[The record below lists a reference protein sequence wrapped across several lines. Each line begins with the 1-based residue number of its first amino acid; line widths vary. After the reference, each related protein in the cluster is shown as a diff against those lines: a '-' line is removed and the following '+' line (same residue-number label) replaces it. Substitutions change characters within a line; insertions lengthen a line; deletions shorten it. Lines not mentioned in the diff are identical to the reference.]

1 MTTLISGSSL
11 GVFNSSFTQVGR
23 GLGSDTRT
31 ASGRHG
37 QYVNVATG
45 NLIVQG
51 QDEQLFGNG
60 FLASQMRTYNSRG
73 FFGEFGSDGWNGG
86 FETRAGLR
94 LLNVLNTRGSQVQQL
109 LGDGSMVYYDY
120 DEASGDYISTVG
132 DGAHDRFRYIP
143 QQTGQPARWQW
154 TDGNQTRR
162 EQYFPG
168 TLLGI
173 GLLDGRL
180 SKTTDLKTG
189 AEYTFVY
196 DDQGRLQRI
205 DGSNGDALV
214 FEYDRFG
221 SRLLGLSTVEGGVA
235 RSQIRYGYDNQGR
248 LTRVESDLTPGDWSD
263 NAGNPARSF
272 VTTYSYE
279 QSSQRLARIVHSDG
293 TESSYTY
300 YTSGA
305 ANGRVRTVS
314 SGRAADGSLQTLTF
328 SYDLQ
333 DDHRRTD
340 VSDASGR
347 TWTYGYDAAGQLIQV
362 QAPAIDGLRD
372 VTDYQYDAAGN
383 VIRVSTQRGGQLLS
397 RSDFSYDANGNLLW
411 QWDQVDPAQGG
422 AARAVQRTYTAANQL
437 ASETVFTGLD
447 ADGVGTAQAPGGG
460 LTTRFVYD
468 ASNRLRYAIDATG
481 AVEERTYHASGNGI
495 GQVASTRRYLGAAY
509 VAADASLAALDAWA
523 TAAQRAQSVLVES
536 HYDVAGRLSR
546 TLAYAQ
552 LDANGAG
559 IVDDAAELIDYVYDA
574 QGLLRQKIVQRSA
587 TAAANDGRDSVET
600 TAYGYDGIGRMLS
613 ETVSERIGGGAVR
626 VVRTT
631 AWVHQDNG
639 NILRTTLEGGPAGD
653 GVSAND
659 QLRTELRNA
668 SGQLIATTVSAVSG
682 GETRTSR
689 NYYDGTGRLRAS
701 EDASG
706 ARVYFFYD
714 AEGALAGEVDVQG
727 TVTAYVRDGLGRV
740 VRTTVHEQR
749 VDTSSW
755 LVNGAVAPADF
766 AAVRPAAAAND
777 RSVLASYDALGRL
790 LSQTDAEGTVTR
802 HVYDGANR
810 LIETRVQAAAND
822 APERVLRY
830 LRDAL
835 GREVGRL
842 DAEGFLVET
851 RYDRAGRVE
860 ATIAYAAAT
869 PDAARA
875 TGDLAALRPLAH
887 AGDQLTRYF
896 HDGRGNRI
904 GVLDAEGALTE
915 AVFDEARNE
924 RAVRVYHQRIASP
937 AGNETFAQLRAQVQ
951 AGGARETRR
960 QFDALGQLRTELD
973 PEGTLSRYSYDAQGR
988 LLKTERAVGTSE
1000 VREGHRRYD
1009 VFGNLIGELDGEG
1022 ATRLLPGMSE
1032 AQLDA
1037 IYAQYGVRHGY
1048 DVLGRRTESVDA
1060 EGNKTWYFYDVA
1072 GRPTFTVHGVQD
1084 AAGVRNG
1091 AGEVSETRYTNFGQV
1106 GETIAYTGRILI
1118 AAPHDRARVDD
1129 AVRALQ
1135 FAAAQDSRHRFVYDR
1150 RGQLTEH
1157 TDAEGAVIR
1166 NRYNGFGELAAQW
1179 RDLGAGREVET
1190 RYAYD
1195 RRGQWLS
1202 QTEQSFGAAADGSLR
1217 GISRGFDAF
1226 GRVATAT
1233 DARGHSIQY
1242 GYDRLGRQISQ
1253 RQSVSGR
1260 EEMASTAYDVHG
1272 RVLTQT
1278 DALGRVT
1285 RYAYDEATRSATV
1298 TTPEGISTTSTRNR
1312 FGETVRVTDG
1322 LGRVTTFD
1330 YDRDG
1335 LLLKTTDALN
1345 GESRQQFDARGL
1357 MIRSVDAAG
1366 RVVRFVYDARGRAI
1380 ERTEDPDGLAL
1391 TQRTVYDG
1399 QGRSVSVTDAAGVR
1413 TALSYDRQGRLIE
1426 QVHDADG
1433 LALRTTY
1440 TWNTRG
1446 QQVRVTTGAGT
1457 AEARTVEYGY
1467 DALGRRVRETI
1478 APGVLD
1484 LTTTYAYDG
1493 NDNLVARTDAAGR
1506 VTRYT
1511 YDEADRQR
1519 FAIDGEG
1526 GVAETAY
1533 DANGRVVAVRAYANV
1548 IDLSGLP
1555 LSIDSAQV
1563 QARLRAD
1570 DARDVQ
1576 DYRVYDR
1583 DGRVRL
1589 RLDGAGAVAETVYD
1603 AANQATAVTRYANA
1617 KALDPGLRA
1626 QLWAGTAD
1634 IGGLLAGVAA
1644 DPARDQSS
1652 YSVRDALGRERLSI
1666 DATGAVTETAYDPV
1680 GRALRS
1686 VRYANAWPL
1695 DDGRRAQLR
1704 AGTLDADTV
1713 LSSLAADP
1721 ARDRSVV
1728 LVYDR
1733 VGRLRYTLTRT
1744 DTDRAVVSESR
1755 FDAVGRVVAQ
1765 IQYGVTI
1772 GFNPASSEADVAS
1785 ALSAALAADPARQR
1799 STYTVYDAAGRARFA
1814 VDAVGAVT
1822 EMRYDATGLVVQ
1834 SVRYQQA
1841 RAFNGANLAD
1851 LVAWTQSQP
1860 AGERRISTTL
1870 HDAAGRVSVR
1880 TDALNRS
1887 ETITY
1892 DGSGQVLSVT
1902 NRDGHRWTYEYDAAG
1917 RKRTEISPPV
1927 AVAMADAAGNV
1938 GVVMRSVIARIAYD
1952 GQGNVIARTD
1962 NADTAQARTTVY
1974 VYDNRGHQVRTVF
1987 PDAGRID
1994 PVSGELVASGRA
2006 PSIDVVYDTLGRAVV
2021 QRDVRGHYSYKT
2033 YDLLGRLAA
2042 EVDQEG
2048 YVTAY
2053 AYDALGEQ
2061 TGLTRYAH
2069 PIGAGLLGAGQPID
2083 RAQLLGAL
2091 IASDRDRSLSTTYDQ
2106 RGHKTSVVQS
2116 VVSVVNAD
2124 GSVVSIAPAKRFV
2137 YDAYGDLIKESEQLD
2152 AARWADTYRYYDA
2165 LGRLTL
2171 SVDPEG
2177 YVSAQR
2183 YNTTGEVVE
2192 SIEYARAVDAAALGT
2207 AQPPAL
2213 PAAGDATI
2221 GYDRSTRRQYDAL
2234 GRKVSETVTRH
2245 THDANG
2251 VSGVRDVVTTIGYD
2265 GEGHAVRVDVDGQA
2279 TTTVFDALGRSVSV
2293 LEAERDAIRADAY
2306 DQLRNVGVD
2315 LNSAGLTE
2323 RVSPYSTM
2331 VYDAFGNLVQL
2342 RRYANGWRSGEAAPQ
2357 AAANDT
2363 LHTTRYDLQGRAV
2376 WERDSAGTV
2385 YIKQYDEADNL
2396 IEVRSRLDGNQG
2408 RSAVIVVTT
2417 SYDRSGRQTVTLTTR
2432 ELYQDGQFTGI
2443 ARDAAAQVR
2452 YNAFGEIVAKDS
2464 RTDTALATEQFAV
2477 QYVYDAAGRVVA
2489 SNAEGGQWRR
2499 YGYNAAGHLQTTAQA
2514 MRLGGADGALVDAVT
2529 SQVTDRLG
2537 RVIEQTQPAFGDDL
2551 NQRPRWSQ
2559 RLDRWGNALESVDTR
2574 GGITFSVYNEANQL
2588 VRQTR
2593 PEVVVVHRDGSQR
2606 VERPE
2611 NAWFYDAL
2619 GRLLGI
2625 RDANGYLRQQ
2635 SYDAAGRLIAGRD
2648 ATGHVTRMAYD
2659 ALGQQVLTQ
2668 DPLGHLTF
2676 RLFDA
2681 AGRIAGQGDYLINS
2695 EGTARDWQLREVYR
2709 LNQRGDRIAVTDITG
2724 QSALYDYDSR
2734 GLVVRSRSNAGVT
2747 MSYGFDANGRK
2758 IRETNALSDPSLIGG
2773 GGRRT
2778 RADEE
2783 GEVVYLDEQTWDYD
2797 DFGRLIDHNDLSGAD
2812 YGYEYDPLT
2821 GQLQR
2826 QTSHWRAQTQQVAAS
2841 GEGPREGMTWEE
2853 WRRWRDGQ
2861 QAPSLELPPIV
2872 VGSGTRETVYYANG
2886 QVKELREG
2894 DNWFRYTYDAAGN
2907 RTSEESFTRDGAG
2920 QRIHLLVRAE
2930 YDAHNRIAR
2939 VTQDE
2944 VGNKRLLDVSYGYD
2958 AVGNRRKVEAATDY
2972 GDPNLAQTDDGGL
2985 FNGGFEHGDT
2995 AWEKENG
3002 WSIVSNDPGKGYKG
3016 SGFSAQFNLTG
3027 EGGRITY
3034 KEPIPV
3040 RGGERVT
3047 LSAAVQQGASDS
3059 GKAGGGVFVYFLD
3072 ANGDPIP
3079 DSVVRGNM
3087 VTDGSG
3093 GAWHLSSLS
3102 ALAPPNAAYMK
3113 IGGVAYRTS
3122 GNDPLWMDDFRW
3134 TFSVP
3139 NGDFIQGDTGWSVK
3153 EDGWRIVPNG
3163 PPNPDFSA
3171 AFFGPTAGRIYSDA
3185 RPVLRA
3191 GQWISASARVQRNSS
3206 SSGGGVF
3213 IHFLDANGNVVGV
3226 ARGTMIESGIHGMW
3240 QESTLG
3246 PVPVPHGA
3254 VTMAIGG
3261 VAYTN
3266 GDSAIV
3272 MDGFTWQ
3279 YPREEDIPGTPTQ
3292 SPRYNA
3298 PEAVKT
3304 YWYDYDAENR
3314 VTVAHGK
3321 LVNGQIVLGNPDV
3334 SYGLAYDGAGRA
3346 VHRRFLQGQQVMQE
3360 TTRYDQRGQRELVYM
3375 AQPLG
3380 GSAPVALK
3388 ERYVYDTLGRLSQRL
3403 EYFDADDQRKDIP
3416 VAGWIKHAE
3425 TYEYDA
3431 DGRVLRQY
3439 SYGRPLQWTPDPN
3452 ASQWTRYEREALSLI
3467 SEVDYARY
3475 GYDDAGRQRGYAFV
3489 SHALEDSTGALPNT
3503 PVGYTQ
3509 YYSYEY
3515 DAREAYLE
3523 AAVHG
3528 TSSNTNFKATTTYS
3542 QYDAWGR
3549 RAAVRERTPGQ
3560 SSVDD
3565 KLRYFSFDGDGNIL
3579 RRREGHFKD
3588 GRFLQYA
3595 EESLQTQTYAYLTG
3609 QHIASGKFNGDVDLL
3624 GRMTA
3629 YQSSEVGVIRIPV
3642 QAGDTLRRIAGR
3654 VYGNENLWYVL
3665 AEANALG
3672 ADTELTAGTTI
3683 KVPDVKVTA
3692 NDANT
3697 FKPFDPSEAIGS
3709 TTPNLP
3715 YIEPPTGA
3723 NSCRK
3728 LTATL
3733 IRVVASVVSAAFP
3746 VVAAYVMPLGEAAA
3760 QKYEN
3765 NVGLR
3770 NGYSFG
3776 AIASAYFTAQFIPA
3790 GEGFWGAVNTAAT
3803 RAAVSYDMSYA
3814 IDKALGQDVSYS
3826 LRDRYTGIA
3835 AAGVGAA
3842 IGFIGSGGATTSA
3855 GNATTAPVVQ
3865 KVASHFRWG
3874 EVVKEAGRT
3883 LLREGANYGIRKA
3896 VYGSE
3901 VSWDWGQSLLAV
3913 AGDVTVLGIG
3923 MSRERAAERRMQ
3935 AEQNASFYN
3944 PFGPGGEYDRNVY
3957 MGGVPADE
3965 EPKDLG
3971 RVLATYELDANGNV
3985 IGDSYR
3991 LPWEIFRPT
4000 YNYSRLSRGMAAL
4013 PSDLSERQIRQVYTR
4028 DYFNNESLREAY
4040 NAQQALFASGKAR
4053 LNLGL
4058 AIDMLVQPARTFVNR
4073 WIRGPADQVLSW
4085 ADETALTAYENYS
4098 AQRVDQSPHALLAA
4112 MEAIRH
4118 SGDRALITA
4127 ARGTIDTARLLTNTD
4142 RLIDNAVGIERILSS
4157 QPEDLATYYW
4167 GGWQSLPTEEKAQ
4180 LVVNEVATLPFK
4192 TTRLSRV
4199 NGPGGGHR
4207 HSAIDDILAGGSGNH
4222 RAVASADG
4230 EFNPF
4235 LPQISA
4241 HHAQVSAISGDVGEI
4256 RAKIR
4261 DLSNKDTRAEL
4272 DAAVMLSNSGLN
4284 VHFRKPAGEIR
4295 GGEGRTSDFSV
4306 GGEAGTGVG
4315 GIKYDVY
4322 APTTDK
4328 SGGVVRMA
4336 KSKLDQADRLIIS
4349 LDNTP
4354 LQVADLSNLV
4364 KRVNGLGGNRFLQ
4377 EVIFMKNQQAVA
4389 RIVKGD

>member
-1 MTTLISGSSL
+1 MTTLISGSGL

-23 GLGSDTRT
+23 GLGSDTRAAT
-31 ASGRHG
+31 GRHG

-73 FFGEFGSDGWNGG
+73 LFGEFGSDGWNGG

-189 AEYTFVY
+189 AEYSFLY

-263 NAGNPARSF
+263 NAGNPGRSF
-272 VTTYSYE
+272 FTTYSYE

-305 ANGRVRTVS
+305 ASGRVRTVS

-347 TWTYGYDAAGQLIQV
+347 TWTYGYDVAGQLIQV

-383 VIRVSTQRGGQLLS
+383 VTRVSTQRGGQVLS

-481 AVEERTYHASGNGI
+481 AVEERTYHASGNGS

-523 TAAQRAQSVLVES
+523 TTAQRAQSVLVES

-613 ETVSERIGGGAVR
+613 ETVSERIGNGAVR

-639 NILRTTLEGGPAGD
+639 NTLRTTLEGGPAGD

-682 GETRTSR
+682 GDTRTSR

-727 TVTAYVRDGLGRV
+727 TVTEYVRDGLGRV

-755 LVNGAVAPADF
+755 LVNGAVVPADF
-766 AAVRPAAAAND
+766 AAVRPAAGAND

-810 LIETRVQAAAND
+810 LIETRVQAAGND
-822 APERVLRY
+822 APERVQRY

-869 PDAARA
+869 PEAARA
-875 TGDLAALRPLAH
+875 AGDLAALRPLAH

-937 AGNETFAQLRAQVQ
+937 AGNESFAQLRAQVQ

-988 LLKTERAVGTSE
+988 LLKTERAAGTSE

-1022 ATRLLPGMSE
+1022 ATHLLPGMSE

-1037 IYAQYGVRHGY
+1037 IYAQYGVRHSY

-1084 AAGVRNG
+1084 ASGVRNG
-1091 AGEVSETRYTNFGQV
+1091 AGEVSETRYTTFGQV
-1106 GETIAYTGRILI
+1106 GETIAYTGRIVI
-1118 AAPHDRARVDD
+1118 GAPYDRARVDD

-1135 FAAAQDSRHRFVYDR
+1135 FVAAQDSRHRFVYDR

-1157 TDAEGAVIR
+1157 TDAEGAVVH
-1166 NRYNGFGELAAQW
+1166 NRYNGFGELATQW
-1179 RDLGAGREVET
+1179 RDLGAGREAET

-1202 QTEQSFGAAADGSLR
+1202 QTEQSVGAAADGSLR
-1217 GISRGFDAF
+1217 SVNRSFDAF

-1233 DARGHSIQY
+1233 DARGHSVEY

-1260 EEMASTAYDVHG
+1260 EEMAATAYDVHG

-1298 TTPEGISTTSTRNR
+1298 TTPEGISTTSIRNR
-1312 FGETVRVTDG
+1312 FGETVRVVDG
-1322 LGRVTTFD
+1322 LGRATTFD

-1345 GESRQQFDARGL
+1345 GENRQQFDARGL

-1413 TALSYDRQGRLIE
+1413 GTMSYDRQGRLIE

-1440 TWNTRG
+1440 AWNTRG
-1446 QQVRVTTGAGT
+1446 QQVRVTTGAGN
-1457 AEARTVEYGY
+1457 AEARTIEYGY

-1484 LTTTYAYDG
+1484 LTTTYTYDS

-1526 GVAETAY
+1526 GVTETAY

-1555 LSIDSAQV
+1555 LAIDSAQV

-1583 DGRVRL
+1583 DGRARL
-1589 RLDGAGAVAETVYD
+1589 RIDGAGAVAETVYD

-1634 IGGLLAGVAA
+1634 IGGLLVGVAA

-1666 DATGAVTETAYDPV
+1666 DATGAVTETVYDPV
-1680 GRALRS
+1680 GRVLRS
-1686 VRYANAWPL
+1686 VHYANAWPL

-1704 AGTLDADTV
+1704 AGTLDANAV
-1713 LSSLAADP
+1713 LGSLAADP

-1733 VGRLRYTLTRT
+1733 VGRLRYTVTRT

-1755 FDAVGRVVAQ
+1755 FDAVGRVIAQ

-1772 GFNPASSEADVAS
+1772 GFNPAANEADVAG
-1785 ALSAALAADPARQR
+1785 ALSAALAADPGRQR
-1799 STYTVYDAAGRARFA
+1799 STHTVYDAAGRTRFV
-1814 VDAVGAVT
+1814 VDAVGAVS

-1841 RAFNGANLAD
+1841 RAFDGAGLAGW
-1851 LVAWTQSQP
+1851 VAWAQAQP
-1860 AGERRISTTL
+1860 AGEQRISTSL

-1880 TDALNRS
+1880 TDALNHS

-1927 AVAMADAAGNV
+1927 AVAQADAAGNV

-1994 PVSGELVASGRA
+1994 PASGELVASGRA
-2006 PSIDVVYDTLGRAVV
+2006 PSIEVVYDTLGRAVV

-2033 YDLLGRLAA
+2033 YDPLGRLAA

-2053 AYDALGEQ
+2053 TYDALGEQ

-2091 IASDRDRSLSTTYDQ
+2091 IASDRDRSLSTSYDQ

-2116 VVSVVNAD
+2116 VVSVLNAD
-2124 GSVVSIAPAKRFV
+2124 GSVVAMAPTKRFV
-2137 YDAYGDLIKESEQLD
+2137 YDAYGDLVKESEQLD
-2152 AARWADTYRYYDA
+2152 ATRWADTYRYYDA

-2177 YVSAQR
+2177 YVSASR
-2183 YNTTGEVVE
+2183 YNTTGEVIE
-2192 SIEYARAVDAAALGT
+2192 SIEYARAVDTAALGT

-2213 PAAGDATI
+2213 PAAGDATV
-2221 GYDRSTRRQYDAL
+2221 GYDRSTRRGYDAL
-2234 GRKVSETVTRH
+2234 GRKISETVTRH
-2245 THDANG
+2245 THDGNG

-2265 GEGHAVRVDVDGQA
+2265 GEGHAVTVDVDGQTTA
-2279 TTTVFDALGRSVSV
+2279 TAFDALGRSVSV
-2293 LEAERDAIRADAY
+2293 LEAERDAVRADAF
-2306 DQLRNVGVD
+2306 DRLRTIGVD
-2315 LNSAGLTE
+2315 LGSASLTE

-2357 AAANDT
+2357 AAGNDT

-2385 YIKQYDEADNL
+2385 YTKQYDEADNL

-2417 SYDRSGRQTVTLTTR
+2417 SYDRSGRQTVALTTR
-2432 ELYQDGQFTGI
+2432 ELYQDGQFAGI
-2443 ARDAAAQVR
+2443 ARDAASQVR

-2464 RTDTALATEQFAV
+2464 RTDTALATEQFAA
-2477 QYVYDAAGRVVA
+2477 QYLYDAAGRVVA

-2499 YGYNAAGHLQTTAQA
+2499 YGYNAADHLQTTTQA
-2514 MRLGGADGALVDAVT
+2514 VRVGGADGAVVDAVT
-2529 SQVTDRLG
+2529 TQVTDRLG
-2537 RVIEQTQPAFGDDL
+2537 RVTEQTQPAFGDDL
-2551 NQRPRWSQ
+2551 AQRPRWSQ

-2574 GGITFSVYNEANQL
+2574 GGITVSVYNEANQL

-2593 PEVVVVHRDGSQR
+2593 PDVVVVHRDGSQR

-2635 SYDAAGRLIAGRD
+2635 SYDAAGRLLASRD
-2648 ATGHVTRMAYD
+2648 ATGQVTRMAYD

-2681 AGRIAGQGDYLINS
+2681 AGRIAGQGDYLVNS
-2695 EGTARDWQLREVYR
+2695 EGSARDWQLREVYR

-2747 MSYGFDANGRK
+2747 VSYGFDANGRK

-2773 GGRRT
+2773 AGGRRT

-2853 WRRWRDGQ
+2853 WRRWREGQ

-2920 QRIHLLVRAE
+2920 LRIHLLVRAE
-2930 YDAHNRIAR
+2930 YDAHNRVAR

-2944 VGNKRLLDVSYGYD
+2944 VGNKRLLDVRYGYD

-2972 GDPNLAQTDDGGL
+2972 GDPNLAQMDEGGL

-3059 GKAGGGVFVYFLD
+3059 GKAGGGVFLYFLD
-3072 ANGDPIP
+3072 ANGDPIA

-3093 GAWHLSSLS
+3093 GAWHLSTLS

-3113 IGGVAYRTS
+3113 IGGVAYRTT

-3134 TFSVP
+3134 SFSVP
-3139 NGDFIQGDTGWSVK
+3139 NGDFIEGDTGWSVK

-3171 AFFGPTAGRIYSDA
+3171 AFYGPTAGRIYSDA
-3185 RPVLRA
+3185 RPALRP
-3191 GQWISASARVQRNSS
+3191 GQWVSASAMVQRNSS
-3206 SSGGGVF
+3206 DSGGGVF
-3213 IHFLDANGNVVGV
+3213 IHFLDASGNTVSV
-3226 ARGTMIESGIHGMW
+3226 ARGTMIEHGSGWH
-3240 QESTLG
+3240 ESTLG
-3246 PVPVPHGA
+3246 PVQVPLGA
-3254 VTMAIGG
+3254 VTMVIGG

-3266 GDSAIV
+3266 GSSAIV
-3272 MDGFTWQ
+3272 MDRFTWQ
-3279 YPREEDIPGTPTQ
+3279 YARDEDTPGTPSQ

-3360 TTRYDQRGQRELVYM
+3360 TTRYDQRGQRELVFM
-3375 AQPLG
+3375 AQPIG
-3380 GSAPVALK
+3380 GGAPVALK
-3388 ERYVYDTLGRLSQRL
+3388 ERYVYDALGRLSQRL
-3403 EYFDADDQRKDIP
+3403 EYYDADDQRKNIP

-3452 ASQWTRYEREALSLI
+3452 ASQWTRHEREALSLI

-3475 GYDDAGRQRGYAFV
+3475 GYDDVGRQRGYAFV

-3515 DAREAYLE
+3515 DARESYLE

-3549 RAAVRERTPGQ
+3549 RAAVRERTPGE

-3595 EESLQTQTYAYLTG
+3595 DESLQTQTYAYLTG

-3629 YQSSEVGVIRIPV
+3629 YQSSEVGVIRIAV

-3672 ADTELTAGTTI
+3672 ADAELTAGTTI

-3715 YIEPPTGA
+3715 YIEPPPKNQCNAIAAVLAVVIVAVAYVFAPYIGPVVQSVLGTGA
-3723 NSCRK
+3723 LATGVTAGVATVAASTVVRGAASAIGVASFSWRDVAVDGITAGVTAGAGAY
-3728 LTATL
+3728 LAGTATFGKVAADGSRAL
-3733 IRVVASVVSAAFP
+3733 NTAGRVAQGMASYSGSVVANATVGRDTYFSWKGVAATAAGAYLGAKLNPSGSLPITDGSSSFERFANDFAGSALDGAINATARRSMGLGEQNWGQIAVDAFGNALRNAIEGGLDARRARHAQLQLELEAVSADNPFAFDGVADRFGEWDADGSSAQTSTLNEEPAISTEGGITGYDVLDKTRSSKKPVASVATEDELKSFYDDFNDPTYIKAESVRKAQVRDGYPEVKDAVAPTDIPALFDSIDQEFKSDQLSLFKTEKRPGMGGKPVTHLVMIEKGTNEYAEALKQTGEWRVKELVDRVNELRRAIKARGRPEDIQAWKNLGVIGIEINAPNGYGAQADYNKAISDPFTVGKSTTFKQVGGSMIFNDGWFFNSQP
-3746 VVAAYVMPLGEAAA
+3746 GHKSFVVAHEFRHTMYVNNL
-3760 QKYEN
+3760 YEN
-3765 NVGLR
+3765 
-3770 NGYSFG
+3770 
-3776 AIASAYFTAQFIPA
+3776 
-3790 GEGFWGAVNTAAT
+3790 
-3803 RAAVSYDMSYA
+3803 
-3814 IDKALGQDVSYS
+3814 
-3826 LRDRYTGIA
+3826 
-3835 AAGVGAA
+3835 
-3842 IGFIGSGGATTSA
+3842 
-3855 GNATTAPVVQ
+3855 VV
-3865 KVASHFRWG
+3865 
-3874 EVVKEAGRT
+3874 
-3883 LLREGANYGIRKA
+3883 
-3896 VYGSE
+3896 
-3901 VSWDWGQSLLAV
+3901 
-3913 AGDVTVLGIG
+3913 
-3923 MSRERAAERRMQ
+3923 
-3935 AEQNASFYN
+3935 
-3944 PFGPGGEYDRNVY
+3944 
-3957 MGGVPADE
+3957 
-3965 EPKDLG
+3965 
-3971 RVLATYELDANGNV
+3971 
-3985 IGDSYR
+3985 
-3991 LPWEIFRPT
+3991 LPR
-4000 YNYSRLSRGMAAL
+4000 S
-4013 PSDLSERQIRQVYTR
+4013 
-4028 DYFNNESLREAY
+4028 
-4040 NAQQALFASGKAR
+4040 
-4053 LNLGL
+4053 
-4058 AIDMLVQPARTFVNR
+4058 
-4073 WIRGPADQVLSW
+4073 
-4085 ADETALTAYENYS
+4085 
-4098 AQRVDQSPHALLAA
+4098 
-4112 MEAIRH
+4112 
-4118 SGDRALITA
+4118 
-4127 ARGTIDTARLLTNTD
+4127 
-4142 RLIDNAVGIERILSS
+4142 
-4157 QPEDLATYYW
+4157 
-4167 GGWQSLPTEEKAQ
+4167 
-4180 LVVNEVATLPFK
+4180 
-4192 TTRLSRV
+4192 
-4199 NGPGGGHR
+4199 
-4207 HSAIDDILAGGSGNH
+4207 
-4222 RAVASADG
+4222 
-4230 EFNPF
+4230 
-4235 LPQISA
+4235 
-4241 HHAQVSAISGDVGEI
+4241 
-4256 RAKIR
+4256 
-4261 DLSNKDTRAEL
+4261 
-4272 DAAVMLSNSGLN
+4272 
-4284 VHFRKPAGEIR
+4284 
-4295 GGEGRTSDFSV
+4295 
-4306 GGEAGTGVG
+4306 GVG
-4315 GIKYDVY
+4315 GGWPANSGYESTLKTQ
-4322 APTTDK
+4322 ATTT
-4328 SGGVVRMA
+4328 SRNHEGEARRWA
-4336 KSKLDQADRLIIS
+4336 AE
-4349 LDNTP
+4349 
-4354 LQVADLSNLV
+4354 LV
-4364 KRVNGLGGNRFLQ
+4364 GYLEYK
-4377 EVIFMKNQQAVA
+4377 
-4389 RIVKGD
+4389 

>member
-1 MTTLISGSSL
+1 M
-11 GVFNSSFTQVGR
+11 
-23 GLGSDTRT
+23 
-31 ASGRHG
+31 
-37 QYVNVATG
+37 ATG

-411 QWDQVDPAQGG
+411 QWEQVDPAQGG

-437 ASETVFTGLD
+437 ASETVFSGLD

-481 AVEERTYHASGNGI
+481 AVEERTYHASGNGS

-613 ETVSERIGGGAVR
+613 ETVSERVGTGAVR

-755 LVNGAVAPADF
+755 LVNGAVVPVDF
-766 AAVRPAAAAND
+766 AAVRPAAGAND

-810 LIETRVQAAAND
+810 LIETRVHAAAND

-875 TGDLAALRPLAH
+875 AGDLAALRPLAH
-887 AGDQLTRYF
+887 ADDQLTRYF

-937 AGNETFAQLRAQVQ
+937 AGNESFAQLRAQVQ
-951 AGGARETRR
+951 AGGTRETRR

-1135 FAAAQDSRHRFVYDR
+1135 FVAAQDSRHRFVYDR

-1166 NRYNGFGELAAQW
+1166 NRYNGFGELATQW
-1179 RDLGAGREVET
+1179 RDLGAGREAET

-1202 QTEQSFGAAADGSLR
+1202 QTEQSVGAAADGSLR
-1217 GISRGFDAF
+1217 SVSRGFDAF

-1440 TWNTRG
+1440 AWNTRG

-1721 ARDRSVV
+1721 ARDRSVA

-1772 GFNPASSEADVAS
+1772 GFNPASSEADVTS

-1799 STYTVYDAAGRARFA
+1799 STHTVYDAAGRARFA

-1860 AGERRISTTL
+1860 AGEQRISTTL
-1870 HDAAGRVSVR
+1870 HDAAGRASVR

-1917 RKRTEISPPV
+1917 RKRAEISPPV

-1994 PVSGELVASGRA
+1994 PASGELVASGRA

-2137 YDAYGDLIKESEQLD
+2137 YDAYGDLVKESEQLD

-2192 SIEYARAVDAAALGT
+2192 SIEYARAVDTAALGT

-2213 PAAGDATI
+2213 PAAGDAAI

-2342 RRYANGWRSGEAAPQ
+2342 HRYANGWRSGEAAPQ

-2408 RSAVIVVTT
+2408 RSAVIVVAT
-2417 SYDRSGRQTVTLTTR
+2417 SYDRSGRQTLTLTTR
-2432 ELYQDGQFTGI
+2432 ELYQDDQFTGI

-2452 YNAFGEIVAKDS
+2452 YNAFGEILAKDS

-2574 GGITFSVYNEANQL
+2574 GGITVSVYNEANQL

-2773 GGRRT
+2773 GGGRRT

-2812 YGYEYDPLT
+2812 CDYDYDPST
-2821 GQLQR
+2821 GQLNVQ
-2826 QTSHWRAQTQQVAAS
+2826 HRAGAA
-2841 GEGPREGMTWEE
+2841 
-2853 WRRWRDGQ
+2853 
-2861 QAPSLELPPIV
+2861 A
-2872 VGSGTRETVYYANG
+2872 RETIYYANG
-2886 QVKELREG
+2886 LVKELREG
-2894 DNWFRYTYDAAGN
+2894 DNWFRYAYDAAGN
-2907 RTSEESFTRDGAG
+2907 RIREETYTRDGAG
-2920 QRIHLLVRAE
+2920 QRVHMLTRAE
-2930 YDAHNRIAR
+2930 YDAHNRVVRVSQDEMGAAWNSGDPPPNADFERGDEGWTKQEGWSIKQALDGADTLSGGWAAEFNGFGPSSLTSNLRAR
-2939 VTQDE
+2939 VQPGQVINASVMIQQGASSAGDAAAR
-2944 VGNKRLLDVSYGYD
+2944 VLIIWFDADGNMLLGGEGLSWAGGNLVDSGSNGNWHPSSVTATVPPGAVTMAIAVSAKKNSNDPLWVDDFRWSYEPVAGDSQSAPGKRLLDVHYGYD
-2958 AVGNRRKVEAATDY
+2958 AVGNRRKIEAATDY
-2972 GDPNLAQTDDGGL
+2972 GDPNLAQMDEGGL
-2985 FNGGFEHGDT
+2985 FNGGFEHGD
-2995 AWEKENG
+2995 AGWEKDNG
-3002 WSIVSNDPGKGYKG
+3002 WSIVNNDPGTGYKG
-3016 SGFSAQFNLTG
+3016 SKFSARFNLTASDA
-3027 EGGRITY
+3027 RITY
-3034 KEPIPV
+3034 KAPVPV
-3040 RGGERVT
+3040 RAGERVT
-3047 LSAAVQQGASDS
+3047 LSAAVQQGASS
-3059 GKAGGGVFVYFLD
+3059 EGEAGAKVFLYWLD
-3072 ANGDPIP
+3072 ANGNRLSPGTTLYGSMI
-3079 DSVVRGNM
+3079 DS
-3087 VTDGSG
+3087 GSG
-3093 GAWHLSSLS
+3093 GRWHTSSLTT
-3102 ALAPPNAAYMK
+3102 LVPPGAAYMK
-3113 IGGVAYRTS
+3113 IGGEAFRTG
-3122 GNDPLWMDDFRW
+3122 GNDPLWIDDFRW
-3134 TFSVP
+3134 SFSVP
-3139 NGDFIQGDTGWSVK
+3139 NGDFIDGDTGWSVK

-3185 RPVLRA
+3185 RPVLRP
-3191 GQWISASARVQRNSS
+3191 GQWISASAMVQRNSS
-3206 SSGGGVF
+3206 RSGGGVF
-3213 IHFLDANGNVVGV
+3213 IHFLDANGNGVSV
-3226 ARGTMIESGIHGMW
+3226 ARGTMIESGSGW
-3240 QESTLG
+3240 QESELG
-3246 PVPVPHGA
+3246 PVQVPPGA
-3254 VTMAIGG
+3254 VTMVIGG

-3266 GDSAIV
+3266 GSSAIV
-3272 MDGFTWQ
+3272 MDRFTWQ
-3279 YPREEDIPGTPTQ
+3279 YARDEDTPGTPTQ

-3298 PEAVKT
+3298 PEALKT

-3346 VHRRFLQGQQVMQE
+3346 VYRRFLQGQQVMQE
-3360 TTRYDQRGQRELVYM
+3360 LTQYDQRGQRQLVFM

-3380 GSAPVALK
+3380 GGAPVELK
-3388 ERYVYDTLGRLSQRL
+3388 ERYVYDALGRLSQRL

-3452 ASQWTRYEREALSLI
+3452 TPPSARTDLSSLALI
-3467 SEVDYARY
+3467 SEVDYARH
-3475 GYDDAGRQRGYAFV
+3475 GYDAAGRQRGYAFV
-3489 SHALEDSTGALPNT
+3489 SHALEDSTGALPND

-3509 YYSYEY
+3509 TYTYTYEG
-3515 DAREAYLE
+3515 RESYLE
-3523 AAVHG
+3523 TVVHG
-3528 TSSNTNFKATTTYS
+3528 TSSNSNFKATTTTS
-3542 QYDAWGR
+3542 HYDGWGR
-3549 RAAVRERTPGQ
+3549 RLSVREHTPGQ
-3560 SSVDD
+3560 DVDD
-3565 KLRYFSFDGDGNIL
+3565 KLRYLSFDGDGNIL
-3579 RRREGHFKD
+3579 RRREGHEKD
-3588 GRFLQYA
+3588 GAFQQFA
-3595 EESLQTQTYAYLTG
+3595 SESLQTQTYAYLAG

-3715 YIEPPTGA
+3715 YIEPPPKNQCNAIAAVLAIVIVAVAYVFAPYIGPVVQSVLGTGA
-3723 NSCRK
+3723 LATGVTAGVATVAASTVVRGAASAIGVASFSWRDVAVDGITAGVTAGAGSY
-3728 LTATL
+3728 LAGTATFGKVAADGS
-3733 IRVVASVVSAAFP
+3733 RVLNTAGRVAQGMASYGGSVVANATVGRDTYFSWKGLAATAAGAYLGAKLNPSGSLPITDGSSGFERFANDFAGSALDGAINATVRRSMGLGKQNWGQIAVDAFGNALRNAIEGGIDARRARQAQLQLELEALSADNPFGFDGVADRFGEWDADGSSAQTSTLNEEPAISTEGGITGYDVLDKTRSSKKPVASVATEDELKSFYDDFNDPAYIKAESVRKAQVRDGYPEVKDAAGPTDVPALFDSIDQEFKSDQLSLFRTEKRP
-3746 VVAAYVMPLGEAAA
+3746 GMGGKPVTHLVMIEKGTNEYAEALKQTGEWRVKELVDHVNELRRAIKARGRPEDIQAWNNLGVIGIEINAPNGYGAQADYNKAISDPFIVGKSTTFKQVGGSMIFNDGWFFNSQPGHKSFVVAHEFRHTMYVNNL
-3760 QKYEN
+3760 YEN
-3765 NVGLR
+3765 
-3770 NGYSFG
+3770 
-3776 AIASAYFTAQFIPA
+3776 
-3790 GEGFWGAVNTAAT
+3790 
-3803 RAAVSYDMSYA
+3803 
-3814 IDKALGQDVSYS
+3814 
-3826 LRDRYTGIA
+3826 
-3835 AAGVGAA
+3835 
-3842 IGFIGSGGATTSA
+3842 
-3855 GNATTAPVVQ
+3855 VV
-3865 KVASHFRWG
+3865 
-3874 EVVKEAGRT
+3874 
-3883 LLREGANYGIRKA
+3883 
-3896 VYGSE
+3896 
-3901 VSWDWGQSLLAV
+3901 
-3913 AGDVTVLGIG
+3913 
-3923 MSRERAAERRMQ
+3923 
-3935 AEQNASFYN
+3935 
-3944 PFGPGGEYDRNVY
+3944 
-3957 MGGVPADE
+3957 
-3965 EPKDLG
+3965 
-3971 RVLATYELDANGNV
+3971 
-3985 IGDSYR
+3985 
-3991 LPWEIFRPT
+3991 LPR
-4000 YNYSRLSRGMAAL
+4000 S
-4013 PSDLSERQIRQVYTR
+4013 
-4028 DYFNNESLREAY
+4028 
-4040 NAQQALFASGKAR
+4040 
-4053 LNLGL
+4053 
-4058 AIDMLVQPARTFVNR
+4058 
-4073 WIRGPADQVLSW
+4073 
-4085 ADETALTAYENYS
+4085 
-4098 AQRVDQSPHALLAA
+4098 
-4112 MEAIRH
+4112 
-4118 SGDRALITA
+4118 
-4127 ARGTIDTARLLTNTD
+4127 
-4142 RLIDNAVGIERILSS
+4142 
-4157 QPEDLATYYW
+4157 
-4167 GGWQSLPTEEKAQ
+4167 
-4180 LVVNEVATLPFK
+4180 
-4192 TTRLSRV
+4192 
-4199 NGPGGGHR
+4199 
-4207 HSAIDDILAGGSGNH
+4207 
-4222 RAVASADG
+4222 
-4230 EFNPF
+4230 
-4235 LPQISA
+4235 
-4241 HHAQVSAISGDVGEI
+4241 
-4256 RAKIR
+4256 
-4261 DLSNKDTRAEL
+4261 
-4272 DAAVMLSNSGLN
+4272 
-4284 VHFRKPAGEIR
+4284 
-4295 GGEGRTSDFSV
+4295 
-4306 GGEAGTGVG
+4306 GVG
-4315 GIKYDVY
+4315 GGWPANSGYESTPKTQ
-4322 APTTDK
+4322 ATTT
-4328 SGGVVRMA
+4328 SRNHEGEARRWA
-4336 KSKLDQADRLIIS
+4336 AE
-4349 LDNTP
+4349 
-4354 LQVADLSNLV
+4354 LV
-4364 KRVNGLGGNRFLQ
+4364 GYLEYK
-4377 EVIFMKNQQAVA
+4377 
-4389 RIVKGD
+4389 